1 MLAHAPLLS
10 TIALGLVAAFAMG
23 LLAQKARLSPIV
35 GYLIA
40 GILIGPY
47 TPGFVG
53 DGEIGKELSE
63 IGVVLLMFGVGLH
76 FSVKE
81 LLAVRR
87 VALPGAIGQ
96 MAVATAAGTGL
107 GLWLGWSLDGAL
119 LFGLCLSVASTV
131 VMLRAL
137 EDRQLLD
144 TRAGHISVG
153 WLIVEDLAMVVAL
166 VVVPVLATGGT
177 TPGEITASVAWTL
190 VKVGGFVSLMV
201 IVGRRAIPWLLAK
214 VADSGSRELF
224 TLAVLALGLGVAV
237 GAAWLF
243 QVSFALGAFFAGMI
257 LKESPLS
264 HRAADDSLPLRD
276 AFAVLF
282 FVSVGMLVDPAVF
295 VQRPLAVLAT
305 VLVIVMGKFAAAYV
319 IVRALKY
326 SKSMSLVVAAA
337 LAQIGEFSFILI
349 TLGRDLDIL
358 PPEAKHILLAGALV
372 SILLNPA
379 LFAWASRAYRQ
390 GQRDDAKAADAADYP
405 TQYPGR
411 DHTIIVGHGRV
422 GARAATGLRATGHRV
437 VVIEDNE
444 RRVEEIREQ
453 GEFAILGNAV
463 RGKVLAAAGIKR
475 ARALIVATPDPLTAG
490 AIIAK
495 ARAASSTIEILA
507 RGHNDE
513 DSQYLLD
520 NGANRVIVGVYE
532 VADIMVEL
540 VEHAKAVAPNKKTTG
555 KRGHPTR
562 GKGSTQS
569 PASLD

>member
-10 TIALGLVAAFAMG
+10 TIAVGLVAAFGLG
-23 LLAQKARLSPIV
+23 LLAQKLRLSPIV
-35 GYLIA
+35 GYLVA
-40 GILIGPY
+40 GIVIGPF

-53 DGEIGKELSE
+53 DAEIGRELSE

-76 FSVKE
+76 FSVRE

-87 VALPGAIGQ
+87 IALPGAIGQ
-96 MAVATAAGTGL
+96 MAVATAAGTVL
-107 GLWLGWSLDGAL
+107 GLWLGWTLDGAL

-137 EDRQLLD
+137 EERQLLD

-177 TPGEITASVAWTL
+177 TPGEIATSVAWTG
-190 VKVGGFVSLMV
+190 VKVAAFVAVMV
-201 IVGRRAIPWLLAK
+201 LVGRRVIPWMLAR

-282 FVSVGMLVDPAVF
+282 FVSIGMLVDPAAIW
-295 VQRPLAVLAT
+295 QRPLAVLAT
-305 VLVIVMGKFAAAYV
+305 VLVIVVGKFAAAYV

-326 SKSMSLVVAAA
+326 SKSMSLVTAAA

-349 TLGRDLDIL
+349 TLGRDLEIL
-358 PPEAKHILLAGALV
+358 PSEAKQILLAGALI
-372 SILLNPA
+372 SIILNPG

-390 GQRDDAKAADAADYP
+390 GQRDDAKAADAAEYSV
-405 TQYPGR
+405 QFEGQ

-422 GARAATGLRATGHRV
+422 GARVAAALRTHGHRV
-437 VVIEDNE
+437 VIIEDNE
-444 RRVEEIREQ
+444 RRVLDIRAS

-475 ARALIVATPDPLTAG
+475 ARALVVAIPDPLTAG
-490 AIIAK
+490 AVITK
-495 ARAASSTIEILA
+495 ARAASSRIKILA

-513 DSQYLLD
+513 DSRYLMD
-520 NGANRVIVGVYE
+520 NGANQVIVGVYE

-540 VEHAKAVAPNKKTTG
+540 VDHAKAVAPKEKG
-555 KRGHPTR
+555 KAV
-562 GKGSTQS
+562 KES
-569 PASLD
+569 PAADATPNPSSPD